1 MKKNINTKQIKYFN
15 PLNDYFI
22 RYLFTDKGSSETILL
37 DFINSIMI
45 NANMKTFRS
54 LEILTP
60 FNLKKNKNLKETIVD
75 VKCITQNGSV
85 VIIEIQLQG
94 NSRFPER
101 ILYYWAANY
110 SKLLKHGERYD
121 ELTPV
126 ISINLLNFN
135 LDKTKNIHSC
145 YMLYEMNN
153 KKLLTDH
160 LQIHI
165 IELKKFKKNS
175 LSKDLNYWLKIF
187 TSKNLEAS
195 MSEIVKEKPIME
207 EVQKKYNNFVKSRLM
222 MMEYEK
228 KEAYLY
234 GNQIMLD
241 EERRL
246 GIEEGIKKGKEEG
259 IREGIEQGIEK
270 GIEQGIEK
278 GIEKEKYSLAR
289 NMKNKN
295 MDLNLISELTG
306 LSIKE
311 IEKL

>member
-1 MKKNINTKQIKYFN
+1 MSNMTKKLMGNKEIKYFN

-22 RYLFTDKGSSETILL
+22 RYLFTNKGSSEAILL
-37 DFINSIMI
+37 DFINSIML

-54 LEILTP
+54 VEILTP
-60 FNLKKNKNLKETIVD
+60 FNLKKNRNLKETIAPKVGRRLD
-75 VKCITQNGSV
+75 VKCLTQNGSV

-110 SKLLKHGERYD
+110 SKLLKHGEKYD

-165 IELKKFKKNS
+165 IELKKFKKNM
-175 LSKDLNYWLKIF
+175 LAKDLNSWLKIF

-207 EVQKKYNNFVKSRLM
+207 EVQRKYNNFVKSKLM

-234 GNQIMLD
+234 GNQIMME

-246 GIEEGIKKGKEEG
+246 GKEEGIKQGKEEG
-259 IREGIEQGIEK
+259 IKEGMEK
-270 GIEQGIEK
+270 GT
-278 GIEKEKYSLAR
+278 KEALILTAR

-295 MDLNLISELTG
+295 MDTKLISEITG
-306 LSIKE
+306 LSIEE
-311 IEKL
+311 IENI